1 MIFLVYWFAGI
12 SKAVQLYT
20 LAKFGPLRRHFFLII
35 KMERFFIDKSN
46 RKDVITAGMRR
57 RYRREDGTFDVI
69 IKEKWDQAM
78 KDGIFMHEGYVEHV

>member
-1 MIFLVYWFAGI
+1 
-12 SKAVQLYT
+12 
-20 LAKFGPLRRHFFLII
+20 
-35 KMERFFIDKSN
+35 MERFFIDKSN

>member
-1 MIFLVYWFAGI
+1 
-12 SKAVQLYT
+12 
-20 LAKFGPLRRHFFLII
+20 
-35 KMERFFIDKSN
+35 MERFFIDKSN

-78 KDGIFMHEGYVEHV
+78 KDGIFMHEGYVANFKLSWQLFEIWQIIVINFVDAPTFRYLARHL